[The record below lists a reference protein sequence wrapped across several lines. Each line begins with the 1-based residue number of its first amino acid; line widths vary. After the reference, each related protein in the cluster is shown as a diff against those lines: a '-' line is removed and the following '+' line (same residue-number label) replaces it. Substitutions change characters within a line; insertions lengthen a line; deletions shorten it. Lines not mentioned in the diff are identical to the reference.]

1 MNPRI
6 KIRNHRQQENLNE
19 GFHEDFIDEQGNE
32 ESEEDS
38 SAVSEE
44 DE

>member
-1 MNPRI
+1 MPRAI
-6 KIRNHRQQENLNE
+6 VRRPRQQENLNE
-19 GFHEDFIDEQGNE
+19 GFHEDFIDQQGNE

-38 SAVSEE
+38 SKVSEE